1 MFKSLDHTGMN
12 YYKNKKYHCKFKSY
26 KNMWNLIGERDS
38 LSYNILLDIC
48 YLQQNSAK
56 MKISICFS

>member
-12 YYKNKKYHCKFKSY
+12 YYKNKKYRGKFKFY

-38 LSYNILLDIC
+38 LSYNILSDIC